1 MNKSV
6 ISGFINNSDLEN
18 KIKILETK
26 AEIKSE
32 QDKILKMVTYDLN
45 YFPGRILFGDVVLQ
59 TCLFISQ
66 HLERF
71 SHKKKRALIIFLAG
85 NQKGFIVLFFLRNII
100 TFCLA

>member
-45 YFPGRILFGDVVLQ
+45 YFPGKILFGDVVFQ

-66 HLERF
+66 HLERY